1 MNTKQLALYE
11 LNKKST
17 GVAYLLGFLFGAI
30 GLHAWYVGE
39 ETHFV
44 FRALVFVI
52 GLFVPPV
59 MVVSVIIYF
68 VDFFLTYGWVKEY
81 NKKMLEVYG
90 EE

>member
-17 GVAYLLGFLFGAI
+17 GVAYVLGFLFG
-30 GLHAWYVGE
+30 GLGIHCWYLSQ

-59 MVVSVIIYF
+59 MVVSAIIYIA
-68 VDFFLTYGWVKEY
+68 DFFLTYGWVKEY

-90 EE
+90 E